1 MATPRTLRRAVSD
14 EDKERRRRQI
24 LAAAQEVFADRGY
37 HATTVADV
45 ARGAGLSYGVVY
57 WYFESK
63 DDLFQALMTEEEA
76 SLRAHIASAVHR
88 GGDGP
93 VDDVLRSAVRATF
106 EYFERHPASTR
117 LLFRD
122 TSTLGDRFERQL
134 SDIFGRFTADL
145 EALVVD
151 AQGRGTLRPAPPRM
165 VAYCCA
171 VLVSQIAL
179 RRQRTD
185 DGLSVDE
192 AADFTVDLLIE
203 GLAPRPERGSPT

>member
-1 MATPRTLRRAVSD
+1 MGTPRTLRRAVSE

-24 LAAAQEVFADRGY
+24 LSAAQQVFAARGY
-37 HATTVADV
+37 HETTVADV

-76 SLRAHIASAVHR
+76 ALRAHIASAVHR
-88 GGDGP
+88 GGDGR
-93 VDDVLRSAVRATF
+93 VDDVLRVAVRATF

-122 TSTLGDRFERQL
+122 TSALGDRFERQL
-134 SDIFGRFTADL
+134 SDIFGRFIADL

-151 AQGRGTLRPAPPRM
+151 AQARGFLRPAPPRM

-171 VLVSQIAL
+171 VMISQIAL

-185 DGLSVDE
+185 DGLQVDE

-203 GLAPRPERGSPT
+203 GLAPRPERGIPT